1 MIRRIGVLL
10 SFVGL
15 IALAIPAT
23 ADDPASELDDVRA
36 EIAELNRQINT
47 ARAESRRVGEDL
59 SAAEERLS
67 LAQSEYLDAR
77 SKVDALTATI
87 AAQEARHAVL
97 VDELAALEAQLVE
110 TAARLHSTKE
120 ALELQAVALYME
132 ATSSTMGTLVLEFE
146 SVAQATIGI
155 AYTDDVASETEDVF
169 DTFAFLKEEE
179 GRQRDAAEIR
189 RQESTELLAE
199 LDAERLVLEADAARL
214 EELRVA
220 AEAELAQVQNLL
232 GSIRSQISAAEEHKD
247 GLEEDAA
254 RIQRE
259 LERLQSAE
267 GQAPSILSYPV
278 NGRVSSPFGYRVHP
292 IFGTR
297 RLHTGID
304 MSAGYGATISAAGTG
319 TVILSGPY
327 GGYGNAVVID
337 HGGGLATLYA
347 HQSKITVSVGQIVDR
362 GQTIGYIGCTGYC
375 TGPHLH
381 FETRESGVPVD
392 PMKYLG

>member
-1 MIRRIGVLL
+1 MMRRLSVALVL
-10 SFVGL
+10 
-15 IALAIPAT
+15 ALAVAVAVPAA
-23 ADDPASELDDVRA
+23 ADDPASELDRVRA
-36 EIAELNRQINT
+36 EIAELNKQINT
-47 ARAESRRVGEDL
+47 ARTESRRVGEDL
-59 SAAEERLS
+59 SAAEARLEVAQTDY
-67 LAQSEYLDAR
+67 LAAR
-77 SKVDALTATI
+77 DKVDALLARI
-87 AAQEARHAVL
+87 GEQEQRHSEL
-97 VDELAALEAQLVE
+97 VVELEALEGQIAE
-110 TAARLHSTKE
+110 TTARLHSTQE

-132 ATSSTMGTLVLEFE
+132 ATSATMGTLVFEFE

-179 GRQRDAAEIR
+179 SRQRDAAEVR

-220 AEAELAQVQNLL
+220 AEAELAEVQRLL

-247 GLEEDAA
+247 GLEADAA
-254 RIQRE
+254 RLQRE
-259 LERLQSAE
+259 LERLQSSSGE
-267 GQAPSILSYPV
+267 APSILSYPV

-304 MSAGYGATISAAGTG
+304 MSAPYGATISAAGTG

-347 HQSKITVSVGQIVDR
+347 HQSKIAVSVGQIVDR